1 MARGGKYLDKR
12 RSRTGLGSLLLFLLA
27 LALLAG
33 GGYAI
38 IHAASSRNT
47 RAAAETIAPVVIPE
61 PEPALP
67 EQAPPAEPEVPPVSI
82 SLVALGDNLI
92 HNTVMWSGQQEDG
105 SYDFSALYEDIRPV
119 VEAAD
124 IACINQE
131 TIYISDPNQFT
142 NYPSFGGPVQIGE
155 ALAAAGFDVVE
166 HATNHCYDKF
176 MQGIQD
182 TVDFWRQHPEV
193 EWLGIHDS
201 QEDAD
206 RIRVIERSG
215 IRIALL
221 NYTYGTNAGQPRQ
234 PYVVD
239 YLWDRDKIAGDI
251 ARAKELSDLVL
262 VFPHWG
268 TEGMF
273 TPDAQQRE
281 WGQFFADQGVGA
293 VIGGHPH
300 TLQPVELL
308 TGKDGNEMPCF
319 WSLGNFISHMAK
331 PENMLGGLARLT
343 ITKDSSG
350 TYVSDYSLA
359 PTMTWVFHGTGRDY
373 RFRGLRLTDYTDE
386 LAESHLIPGTQPQTM
401 WDLYHRI
408 VQ

>member
-1 MARGGKYLDKR
+1 M
-12 RSRTGLGSLLLFLLA
+12 
-27 LALLAG
+27 
-33 GGYAI
+33 
-38 IHAASSRNT
+38 
-47 RAAAETIAPVVIPE
+47 
-61 PEPALP
+61 
-67 EQAPPAEPEVPPVSI
+67 
-82 SLVALGDNLI
+82 
-92 HNTVMWSGQQEDG
+92 
-105 SYDFSALYEDIRPV
+105 
-119 VEAAD
+119 
-124 IACINQE
+124 
-131 TIYISDPNQFT
+131 
-142 NYPSFGGPVQIGE
+142 
-155 ALAAAGFDVVE
+155 
-166 HATNHCYDKF
+166 
-176 MQGIQD
+176 
-182 TVDFWRQHPEV
+182 

-239 YLWDRDKIAGDI
+239 YLWDRAKIAGDI

-373 RFRGLRLTDYTDE
+373 RFRGRACGKPPDPGHGAPDHVGSVPQDRPVNRILPMVLILLRNLQTDRQSSAFCAA
-386 LAESHLIPGTQPQTM
+386 LSVRMFLWRKRLSLRCCPCRSLPA
-401 WDLYHRI
+401 
-408 VQ
+408 

>member
-1 MARGGKYLDKR
+1 MSRGGKYLNKKQRKTDR
-12 RSRTGLGSLLLFLLA
+12 GGILIFLLA
-27 LALLAG
+27 ALLLT
-33 GGYAI
+33 GGYMITHGAF
-38 IHAASSRNT
+38 SRNM
-47 RAAAETIAPVVIPE
+47 
-61 PEPALP
+61 
-67 EQAPPAEPEVPPVSI
+67 PPDESTLPPVIAQTPDPVPDVPVEATPEIPAI
-82 SLVALGDNLI
+82 SVSLIALGDNLM
-92 HNTVMWSGQQEDG
+92 HNTVMWSGQKENG
-105 SYDFSALYEDIRPV
+105 NYDFSALYEDIRPV

-166 HATNHCYDKF
+166 HATNHCYDKG
-176 MQGIQD
+176 MLGIND
-182 TVDFWRQHPEV
+182 TIDFWRQHPEV
-193 EWLGIHDS
+193 QWLGIHDS
-201 QEDAD
+201 QEDAE

-215 IRIALL
+215 IRIAML

-234 PYVVD
+234 TYTVD
-239 YLWDRDKIAGDI
+239 YLWDRDKIAGEI
-251 ARAKELSDLVL
+251 ASAKALADFVL

-268 TEGMF
+268 TEGTF
-273 TPDAQQRE
+273 SPDQQQRD

-300 TLQPVELL
+300 TLQPVEVLK
-308 TGKDGNEMPCF
+308 GKNGNEMPCF

-350 TYVSDYSLA
+350 TYVSDFSLE
-359 PTMTWVFHGTGRDY
+359 PTMTWVFHGEGRDY
-373 RFRGLRLTDYTDE
+373 RFRGMRLIDYTEE
-386 LAESHLIPGTQPQTM
+386 LAESHLIPGTAPQTM
-401 WDLYHRI
+401 WDLYHKI
-408 VQ
+408 VP